1 VTGVEHS
8 ADDAL
13 TFTKIIPC
21 LQQKHQDEC
30 HDKLISY
37 VTDNWDQKFKGLDL
51 DLIIS
56 AIRFAKECK
65 SGSIATRIINWSKES
80 PTKTQAIM
88 EACGG
93 LPEAGTHHSLVRLL
107 AGVAQLDA
115 PTFAKVTVL
124 APEGGE
130 YIPSAMIM
138 SLCALA
144 HPWGIQERSDSEDV
158 WKEVLRT
165 IAKE

>member
-93 LPEAGTHHSLVRLL
+93 LPEAGTHHSLGFWPALPNWMPPRSRRSPFLL
-107 AGVAQLDA
+107 L
-115 PTFAKVTVL
+115 KVVS
-124 APEGGE
+124 
-130 YIPSAMIM
+130 IS
-138 SLCALA
+138 
-144 HPWGIQERSDSEDV
+144 HP
-158 WKEVLRT
+158 L
-165 IAKE
+165 